1 MSALRGLRVLDFT
14 QMMTGPFA
22 TMMLGDFGA
31 DVIKVEAPDGD
42 PFRKSGETT
51 LGEDGVFFLSV
62 NRNKRGIVVDLKAAE
77 GRAQVARLAQTAD
90 VVVENFRPGLAET
103 LGLGYDALRE
113 RNPGLIYCSVTG
125 FGRDGPYRDR
135 PALDPT
141 IQAMSG
147 LMEMTG
153 TADSG
158 PLRTGFP
165 FSDLVA
171 SLLAV
176 IGVLTALHARTK
188 TGEGQR
194 IDLSMLDASI
204 FSLVPR
210 DVYFG
215 VTRQSPPRMGNEHWD
230 LVPNNTYATADGREI
245 MVISINNKFW
255 EILVRALGEPQ
266 LATDERFA
274 TKAARLHNRKAL
286 DDALARAFRKKTL
299 AQWEP
304 VLLEAGAIYG
314 PVRTWEE
321 VFSDPRVKEGL
332 LREIEHPAAG
342 RFNVIGNPI
351 HFSGTPWSIR
361 RPPPVK
367 GEHTSQILS
376 SDGAAWCAGGHAD

>member
-1 MSALRGLRVLDFT
+1 MSALGGLRVLDFT

-51 LGEDGVFFLSV
+51 LGGDGVFFLSV
-62 NRNKRGIVVDLKAAE
+62 NRNKRGIVVDLKTEE
-77 GRAQVARLAQTAD
+77 GRAQIARLARTAD

-113 RNPGLIYCSVTG
+113 QNPGLIYCSLTG

-153 TADSG
+153 TAESG

-165 FSDLVA
+165 FSDLVT

-176 IGVLTALHARTK
+176 IGVLTALHARAK

-210 DVYFG
+210 DIYFD

-245 MVISINNKFW
+245 MVISINNKFF

-266 LATDERFA
+266 LASDERFA
-274 TKAARLHNRKAL
+274 TKAARLDNRKAL

-304 VLLEAGAIYG
+304 ELLKAGAIYG
-314 PVRTWEE
+314 PVRSWEE
-321 VFSDPRVKEGL
+321 VFADPGVKAGL
-332 LREIEHPAAG
+332 LRQIEHPSAG
-342 RFNVIGNPI
+342 RLNVIANPI
-351 HFSGTPWSIR
+351 HFSSTPWSIR

-367 GEHTSQILS
+367 GEHTAQVLS
-376 SDGAAWCAGGHAD
+376 GESVWSTGGRAD